1 MLISEPMTVSSVEA
15 REVRIAGRQLRCQVC
30 DYTRFFRRE
39 ARLTTGASLFGQDW
53 TNSKAN
59 CFVCEQCGY
68 VHWFVRTRALGAAAE
83 DSTLADEI
91 ENLRRRV
98 EDEFAAESER
108 VGQTSN

>member
-1 MLISEPMTVSSVEA
+1 MTVSSVEA

-68 VHWFVRTRALGAAAE
+68 VHWFVRTRAVGAAAE

-91 ENLRRRV
+91 ENLRRRL
-98 EDEFAAESER
+98 DEAYASSEPGGLEQAR
-108 VGQTSN
+108 A

>member
-1 MLISEPMTVSSVEA
+1 MTVSSVEA
-15 REVRIAGRQLRCQVC
+15 REVRIAGQHLRCQVC
-30 DYTRFFRRE
+30 EYTRFFRRE

-53 TNSKAN
+53 TNSKAD

-91 ENLRRRV
+91 ENLRRRIE
-98 EDEFAAESER
+98 EDELAESESLSKAA
-108 VGQTSN
+108 TKA

>member
-1 MLISEPMTVSSVEA
+1 MTVSSVEA

-30 DYTRFFRRE
+30 DYTRFFGRE

-68 VHWFVRTRALGAAAE
+68 VHWFVRTRSVGAAAE
-83 DSTLADEI
+83 DTTLADEI
-91 ENLRRRV
+91 ENLRRRLEEEFV
-98 EDEFAAESER
+98 EDEALEKTRS
-108 VGQTSN
+108 